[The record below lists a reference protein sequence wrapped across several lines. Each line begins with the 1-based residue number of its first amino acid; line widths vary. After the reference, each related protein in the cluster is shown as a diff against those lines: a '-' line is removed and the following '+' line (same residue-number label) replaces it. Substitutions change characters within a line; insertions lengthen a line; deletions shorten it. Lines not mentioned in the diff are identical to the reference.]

1 MNSSSGASRGAC
13 REISG
18 IDSRVSIYIYIYIY
32 ILFSTLRFAQIIK
45 KTHVAKAIGL
55 LAAQVVHHTLA
66 GIEAGTAVVERST
79 GAQVPETYFIYS
91 TFRTAKRERERKE
104 KTQLSKSR

>member
-1 MNSSSGASRGAC
+1 MPVERFQGLTLVC
-13 REISG
+13 FEIYTPL
-18 IDSRVSIYIYIYIY
+18 YIVFY
-32 ILFSTLRFAQIIK
+32 TLRFAQIIK

-91 TFRTAKRERERKE
+91 TFRTAKRERKE
-104 KTQLSKSR
+104 KTQLSKSC